1 MTNHRRLAGTALILG
16 WLAWP
21 HGAAAQAANTA
32 GGGVPQHLGSVRF
45 PTNCLPEAQS
55 GFEKG
60 VALLHSFQY
69 EEARQTFAE
78 VEKQDRKCAMA
89 HWGEAMSVYHQLW
102 DFPEA
107 GKLEEGHKEV
117 EAANKL
123 RPQGP
128 REKGLVAS
136 AAAFYQKSNKLSHLQ
151 RKQAYRAALEKLRRE
166 VPDDV
171 EIDAFYALSLVSLA
185 DETQVDS
192 MANLKQAIAVL
203 QPLFQ
208 QYPDHP
214 GVAHYLIHAT
224 DNPEL
229 AEQGLAAARRYAAIA
244 PASPFALH
252 MPAHIFVRLGLWQD
266 SIASNLASNASAA
279 RAAEMH
285 TAESHYQTH
294 AMDFLS
300 FSYLQSG
307 QESKAREVIAH
318 ADHIVGAGEESK
330 ANDRAYL
337 AARTALELHRWKEA
351 ASLTAPGISK
361 NHQSMTQWA
370 RAIGAAR
377 SGDVAAAQSAVK
389 ELTKSVE
396 ERDSRARK
404 SGYNVATEKATD
416 QAEAEAWL
424 AFAQAKTDQALQERR
439 AAADRQDKNGG
450 DSVGI
455 PAREMLADM
464 LLEAKR
470 SSDALAEYKI
480 VLKHA
485 PNRFD
490 ALLGA
495 GRAAQASAD
504 ATGAQTY
511 YAKLTHLCPAGADR
525 PELAEAKT
533 VLAQK

>member
-1 MTNHRRLAGTALILG
+1 M
-16 WLAWP
+16 
-21 HGAAAQAANTA
+21 
-32 GGGVPQHLGSVRF
+32 
-45 PTNCLPEAQS
+45 
-55 GFEKG
+55 
-60 VALLHSFQY
+60 
-69 EEARQTFAE
+69 
-78 VEKQDRKCAMA
+78 
-89 HWGEAMSVYHQLW
+89 
-102 DFPEA
+102 
-107 GKLEEGHKEV
+107 
-117 EAANKL
+117 
-123 RPQGP
+123 P
-128 REKGLVAS
+128 R
-136 AAAFYQKSNKLSHLQ
+136 
-151 RKQAYRAALEKLRRE
+151 
-166 VPDDV
+166 
-171 EIDAFYALSLVSLA
+171 
-185 DETQVDS
+185 T
-192 MANLKQAIAVL
+192 
-203 QPLFQ
+203 
-208 QYPDHP
+208 
-214 GVAHYLIHAT
+214 
-224 DNPEL
+224 NPEL

-244 PASPFALH
+244 PASPHALH

-266 SIASNLASNASAA
+266 SIAANIASNASAA

-307 QESKAREVIAH
+307 QKSKAREVIAH

-351 ASLTAPGISK
+351 ASLTAPGVSK

-377 SGDVAAAQSAVK
+377 SGDAAAAQSAVM

-404 SGYNVATEKATD
+404 NGYNVATEKATD

-424 AFAQAKTDQALQERR
+424 AFAQAKTDQALQELR

-480 VLKHA
+480 VLKNA

-495 GRAAQASAD
+495 GRAAQAAAD

-511 YAKLTHLCPAGADR
+511 YAKLTQVCPAGADR

-533 VLAQK
+533 VLAQKINGRSTDGMLRDDIRLARFAPRV